1 MINLRTIRN
10 LVLAIAMGVL
20 LFAEFLHPLFHNDH
34 DTCSGQESQCFSDDT
49 PSLVQG
55 DFEVAYVEC
64 ACSICASAF
73 LKYYA
78 GDSAAVVLSSYHDS
92 AALLPRDFIFVNTN
106 LTGFPRAPPVFS

>member
-10 LVLAIAMGVL
+10 LVLASAMGVL

-34 DTCSGQESQCFSDDT
+34 DTCFKQESECVTDRTSF
-49 PSLVQG
+49 LAQG
-55 DFEVAYVEC
+55 DFELVHADH

-78 GDSAAVVLSSYHDS
+78 GDSVAVVLCSYQDS
-92 AALLPRDFIFVNTN
+92 AALLPQNFVFVKTHF
-106 LTGFPRAPPVFS
+106 TGSPRAPPVFS